1 VTGDRPADRQ
11 AGHPSAV
18 RLRVTY
24 LIDKLHRAG
33 AQVHLG
39 QLASSIDRGAFEP
52 EVVCLLSGGPV
63 ADALREDGVPVD
75 VLSLGRLYAPGA
87 LAGLVRLARRL
98 RSRRVDVLHTYLVS
112 ANVCGTLAG
121 RLAGV
126 GAVVTSRRDMG
137 FSRNARLRFVEE
149 RLVNPLVSK
158 VVAVSPAVAEATRRE
173 RGLRDDQVVTIANG
187 VDLERFDAAGH
198 PRPEARAQAMREWGV
213 ADDEVAVGAIGHLS
227 PVKGHADFLEA
238 AARVLARHPRTR
250 FVLVGEG
257 PLRSELE
264 ARAARLGV
272 RERVVF
278 AGVRS
283 DVASVLAR
291 LDVVVLPSHTEG
303 LSNVLLESMAMAR
316 PLVATAV
323 GGNPDVLRDGV
334 SGRLVPARDPEAL
347 AAAVLGLIADPQK
360 AQAMGRE
367 ARRVVERE
375 FSQQRM
381 VGAYEALYRALP
393 RSRTSP

>member
-1 VTGDRPADRQ
+1 MIGDRPADRSPTDPG
-11 AGHPSAV
+11 AR

-24 LIDKLHRAG
+24 MIDKLHRAG

-39 QLASSIDRGAFEP
+39 QLASSLDREAFEP
-52 EVVCLLSGGPV
+52 EVVCLLAGGPV
-63 ADALREDGVPVD
+63 ADGLRADGVPVE
-75 VLSLGRLYAPGA
+75 VLGLGRLYAPRA
-87 LAGLVRLARRL
+87 TIGLWRLARRL

-112 ANVCGTLAG
+112 ANVFGTLAG

-137 FSRNARLRFVEE
+137 FSRNVRLRLVEE
-149 RLVNPLVSK
+149 WLVNPLVDK

-173 RGLRDDQVVTIANG
+173 RGWRDDQVVTIPNG
-187 VDLERFDAAGH
+187 VDLQRFDAARH
-198 PRPEARAQAMREWGV
+198 PRPEARAQALREWGL

-227 PVKGHADFLEA
+227 PVKGHADLLEA
-238 AARVLARHPRTR
+238 AARIVARHPRTR
-250 FVLVGEG
+250 FLLVGDG
-257 PLRSELE
+257 PLRAELE
-264 ARAARLGV
+264 AHARRLGL

-278 AGVRS
+278 AGVRE
-283 DVASVLAR
+283 DVARILAL

-316 PLVATAV
+316 PVVATAV

-347 AAAVLGLIADPQK
+347 AAAVLELVLDPGR
-360 AQAMGRE
+360 ARAMGRE
-367 ARRVVERE
+367 ARRVVEGE
-375 FSQQRM
+375 FSRQRM
-381 VGAYEALYRALP
+381 VEAYEALYRALP
-393 RSRTSP
+393 RRGVSP